1 MTTSRQTCFVEAVR
15 ALKQPCDNAIESTPY
30 LGGGVRFSGFT
41 EIKGR
46 PFSNCLRAHG
56 KKAIFRLNING
67 RLFVDCYDDI
77 DPPVLQMIDPLSLTP
92 TPIRTADD
100 YIKGAVMYS
109 PFRVA
114 SISSAG
120 VQSVLLDLTVLDVV
134 MTPDSVVF
142 ARVSSHST
150 NVVGGLHTQ
159 IQTNPRMRASR
170 PGVKH
175 SSTAFKPGVPCRR
188 RRSKPLF
195 AKLWSHI
202 F

>member
-1 MTTSRQTCFVEAVR
+1 MTSRQTCFVEAVR
-15 ALKQPCDNAIESTPY
+15 ALKQPCDNAIESPPS

-41 EIKGR
+41 EIGGR
-46 PFSNCLRAHG
+46 AFCNCLRAHG

-77 DPPVLQMIDPLSLTP
+77 DPPVLKMLEPLELTP
-92 TPIRTADD
+92 TPTRTGDN

-114 SISSAG
+114 SASSSG
-120 VQSVLLDLTVLDVV
+120 VQSILLDLTVLDVV
-134 MTPDSVVF
+134 MTPDAMVF

-159 IQTNPRMRASR
+159 LQTNPRMRSSR
-170 PGVKH
+170 PRTKY
-175 SSTAFKPGVPCRR
+175 SNTSFKPGVPCRR
-188 RRSKPLF
+188 LTKPLF
-195 AKLWSHI
+195 AQLWSHL